1 MKLKYK
7 RTTTISLVCASLPV
21 GLFFAKFIEPIHFS
35 WILFFIICLII
46 FRNNKNLSLALLL
59 VLFLTIGFFRGGQL
73 QAANLKYENYFSK
86 KVTVVGIAQEDG
98 YYSTNS
104 QLEFNVSD
112 VVIDGQS
119 LPGKVKVKGYGEP
132 AVYRYDKIEATGK
145 LYSTKGSRQAGMSYA
160 DITVLATTD
169 SWLDD
174 FRRNFLVGM
183 ETALPEPAASF
194 GIGILI
200 GQRSL
205 LPEDILVALTAV
217 GLIHIV
223 AVSGYNLTIIVDFI
237 KRISSK
243 LSRFQVLFLSSLL
256 IYGFILITG
265 FSPSIVRASIV
276 SMLSLVAWYFGRKIR
291 PVLLIVF
298 VAALTGY
305 FNPYFVWGDIGWYL
319 SFLAFS
325 GILILAPLIIKLT
338 GRAKL
343 PALVTIGVETFSA
356 QIMTTPIIMMIFG
369 RVSVVGFL
377 ANVITVPFVPFAML
391 FSFIAGLAGM
401 IMPPIS
407 GWIGLPARLLLNAIL
422 LVAEKLAALP
432 GAQKLAS
439 LSWQYMLVSYMAIAI
454 FILAMNKRSQSVKIR
469 VKE

>member
-1 MKLKYK
+1 
-7 RTTTISLVCASLPV
+7 
-21 GLFFAKFIEPIHFS
+21 LFFAKFIEPIHFS

-46 FRNNKNLSLALLL
+46 FRNNKNLSLAFLL
-59 VLFLTIGFFRGGQL
+59 VLFLTVGFFRGGQL
-73 QAANLKYENYFSK
+73 QAANLKYENYFGK
-86 KVTVVGIAQEDG
+86 KVTVIGIAQEDG
-98 YYSTNS
+98 YYSNSS
-104 QLEFNVSD
+104 QLEFNISNVE
-112 VVIDGQS
+112 IDGQA

-160 DITVLATTD
+160 DITVLATTN

-174 FRRNFLVGM
+174 FRRKFLAGM

-205 LPEDILVALTAV
+205 LPDNILVALTAV

-237 KRISSK
+237 KRISSR

-276 SMLSLVAWYFGRKIR
+276 SILSLVAWYFGRKIR

-356 QIMTTPIIMMIFG
+356 QIMTTPLIMMVFG

-401 IMPPIS
+401 IIPAVS

-422 LVAEKLAALP
+422 LVAEKLASLP

-439 LSWQYMLVSYMAIAI
+439 LSWQYMLVSYLAIAI
-454 FILAMNKRSQSVKIR
+454 FIVAMNKRSQSVKIR

>member
-7 RTTTISLVCASLPV
+7 RTTTISLVCASLLV

-46 FRNNKNLSLALLL
+46 FRNNKNLSLAFLL
-59 VLFLTIGFFRGGQL
+59 VLFLTVGFFRGGQL
-73 QAANLKYENYFSK
+73 QAANLKYENYFGK
-86 KVTVVGIAQEDG
+86 KVTVIGIAQEDG
-98 YYSTNS
+98 YYSNSS
-104 QLEFNVSD
+104 QLEFNISNVE
-112 VVIDGQS
+112 IDGQA

-160 DITVLATTD
+160 DITVLATTN

-174 FRRNFLVGM
+174 FRRKFLAGM

-205 LPEDILVALTAV
+205 LPDNILVALTAV

-237 KRISSK
+237 KRISSR

-276 SMLSLVAWYFGRKIR
+276 SILSLVAWYFGRKIR

-356 QIMTTPIIMMIFG
+356 QIMTTPLIMMVFG

-401 IMPPIS
+401 IIPAVS

-422 LVAEKLAALP
+422 LVAEKLASLP

-439 LSWQYMLVSYMAIAI
+439 LSWQYMLVSYLAIAI
-454 FILAMNKRSQSVKIR
+454 FIVAMNKRSQSVKIR